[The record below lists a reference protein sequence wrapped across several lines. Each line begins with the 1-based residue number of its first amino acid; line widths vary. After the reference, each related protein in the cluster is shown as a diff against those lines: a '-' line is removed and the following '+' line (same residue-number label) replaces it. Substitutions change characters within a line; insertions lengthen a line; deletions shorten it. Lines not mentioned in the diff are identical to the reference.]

1 MIVRRKGKYRQDVLI
16 GRRKRRAILETS
28 IGKACMTFS
37 VIFKDKVIA
46 TRSTSRTQDEE
57 AALMRLSKAV
67 NGLAY
72 VFVIPIPQ
80 GRERRKEQ
88 YFKVNN

>member
-1 MIVRRKGKYRQDVLI
+1 MNRQTYQQKVLI
-16 GRRKRRAILETS
+16 GRRKSPAILETS
-28 IGKACMTFS
+28 IKDNCTTFT
-37 VIFKDKVIA
+37 VKQRRTVIA

-57 AALMRLSKAV
+57 TALMRLSKAV

-72 VFVIPIPQ
+72 VYVIPVPRQ
-80 GRERRKEQ
+80 KDDAKTR